1 MKPVARPV
9 RWLAAGAVLGASL
22 SLLIATQTGFAGG
35 GQLANYFFGPRMV
48 RAEVV
53 LKENDEIVDYRLD
66 RGRIKSFRGGV
77 LVLWEPDRTL
87 ANIPVSPTARVE
99 IDRIPA
105 LLAALRPGMNATT
118 VRRGESPAE
127 AIYATSPRAGRK

>member
-1 MKPVARPV
+1 MKPVR
-9 RWLAAGAVLGASL
+9 RSLGWLAAGAVLGASL
-22 SLLIATQTGFAGG
+22 TLLIAAQAGVAG
-35 GQLANYFFGPRMV
+35 LGQLANYFFGPKLV

-87 ANIPVSPTARVE
+87 ATIPVSPSARVE
-99 IDRIPA
+99 VDRIPS
-105 LLAALRPGMNATT
+105 LLTALRPGMNATT
-118 VRRGESPAE
+118 IRRGESPAE
-127 AIYATSPRAGRK
+127 TIFATTPRPGRK